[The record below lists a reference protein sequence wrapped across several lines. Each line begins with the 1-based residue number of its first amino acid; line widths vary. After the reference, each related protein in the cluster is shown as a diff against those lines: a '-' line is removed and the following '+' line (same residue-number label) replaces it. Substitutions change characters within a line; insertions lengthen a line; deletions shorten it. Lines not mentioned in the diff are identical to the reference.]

1 MTQTTETETSTAAA
15 VASGKDTVKHEH
27 THSYKV
33 DTKYEKRDFW
43 RDFMHHSWK
52 PLAATVY
59 LVICVFDFIVVPS
72 WIGISR
78 DNQHEMQML
87 QQMQGMDVQV
97 QIQMINHYKA
107 HYRWEPNTLKWGGI
121 FHFAFG
127 AILTGVALT
136 GYRGGIGANKP
147 PMGGG

>member
-1 MTQTTETETSTAAA
+1 MAKETEQTTAAA
-15 VASGKDTVKHEH
+15 VTATDSGVVKHEH
-27 THSYKV
+27 SHSYKV

-72 WIGISR
+72 WIGITR
-78 DNQHEMQML
+78 DSSHEL
-87 QQMQGMDVQV
+87 ELIQQMQGLDVQV
-97 QIQMINHYKA
+97 QIKMIDHYQSN
-107 HYRWEPNTLKWGGI
+107 YRWEPNTLKWGGI

-136 GYRGGIGANKP
+136 GYRGGIGGQKP
-147 PMGGG
+147 PMG